1 VRQNIFLVFV
11 AILSAL
17 VAILLYLID
26 SDSSSMF
33 EESRAI
39 IIDQQ
44 EKRQAASE
52 MMRAVRERS
61 LIMFSI
67 YHEPDVFVRLDIAET
82 LNKEAHRFSKNHDLL
97 KQSRLTDAQRAL
109 FEEVVQIVIVTSPK
123 VREAESLFLEESDE
137 EATTLMIEEV
147 LPSQNRIMN
156 KLDAMLGLMD
166 AEVQEQLSALEQF
179 QDSTY
184 LHIRQLV
191 ILFILVLLVSVS
203 IYQFRARIRE
213 RVLKREVDRRTG
225 ELMRTR
231 SRLKRLGEIDS
242 LTELANRH
250 LYAQALEE
258 DIHLMKRAD
267 GCMSLVLI
275 NIDHFKAF
283 NDHYGYDVGDVAIK
297 GVAQVVRNIVTRKT
311 DLAARF
317 SGEEFVLLLP
327 LTDAEGARRLGEK
340 IRQQVEGLSIKHEFS
355 ITANVL
361 TVSVGVACLQSVDL
375 NKADLIR
382 LAGVAIHRAK
392 NRGRNQVCVYEAES
406 GGKMPDEGMSLAR

>member
-1 VRQNIFLVFV
+1 MRQNIFLVFV

-26 SDSSSMF
+26 TDSSSMF

-52 MMRAVRERS
+52 MMRAARERS

-67 YHEPDVFVRLDIAET
+67 YHEPDVFVRLEIAEA
-82 LNKEAHRFSKNHDLL
+82 LNKEATRFAKNHDLL
-97 KQSRLTDAQRAL
+97 KQSRLTDAQRTL
-109 FEEVVQIVIVTSPK
+109 FEEVVQIVIVISPV
-123 VREAESLFLEESDE
+123 VREAESLFLEERDE
-137 EATTLMIEEV
+137 EATALMIEEV
-147 LPSQNRIMN
+147 LPNQSRIMN

-166 AEVQEQLSALEQF
+166 VEVQEQLSALEQL
-179 QDSTY
+179 QNSTY
-184 LHIRQLV
+184 LHIRQLI
-191 ILFILVLLVSVS
+191 ILFILVLLTSIA
-203 IYQFRARIRE
+203 IYQLRARIRE

-283 NDHYGYDVGDVAIK
+283 NDHYGHEVGDIAIK
-297 GVAQVVRNIVTRKT
+297 GVAQVVRDIVTRKT

-340 IRQQVEGLSIKHEFS
+340 IRQEVEDLSIKHEFS
-355 ITANVL
+355 ITADVL
-361 TVSVGVACLQSVDL
+361 TVSVGAVCLQAVDL

-382 LAGVAIHRAK
+382 LAGVAMHRAK
-392 NRGRNQVCVYEAES
+392 NRGRNQVYIYTEDIGDS
-406 GGKMPDEGMSLAR
+406 P

>member
-1 VRQNIFLVFV
+1 MRQNIFLIFI

-26 SDSSSMF
+26 TDSSSMF
-33 EESRAI
+33 QESRAT

-44 EKRQAASE
+44 NKRQAVSG
-52 MMRAVRERS
+52 MMRAARERS

-67 YHEPDVFVRLDIAET
+67 YHEPDVSVRLEIAEA
-82 LNKEAHRFSKNHDLL
+82 LKKEANRFAKNHDLL
-97 KQSRLTDAQRAL
+97 KQSRLTEAQRAL

-123 VREAESLFLEESDE
+123 VREAESLFLEERDE
-137 EATTLMIEEV
+137 EATALMIEEV
-147 LPSQNRIMN
+147 LPSQNQIMN

-166 AEVQEQLSALEQF
+166 IEVQEQLSALEQF
-179 QDSTY
+179 QNSTY
-184 LHIRQLV
+184 LHIRQLI
-191 ILFILVLLVSVS
+191 ILFILVLLTSIA
-203 IYQFRARIRE
+203 IYQLRARIRE
-213 RVLKREVDRRTG
+213 RVLKREVERRTG

-258 DIHLMKRAD
+258 DIYLMRRAE

-283 NDHYGYDVGDVAIK
+283 NDHYGYEVGDVAIK
-297 GVAQVVRNIVTRKT
+297 GVARVIRNIVTRKT

-327 LTDAEGARRLGEK
+327 MTDAAGARRLSEK
-340 IRQQVEGLSIKHEFS
+340 IRQEVEDLSIKQEFS
-355 ITANVL
+355 VVSDVL
-361 TVSVGVACLQSVDL
+361 TVSVGAACLQAVEL

-382 LAGVAIHRAK
+382 LAGVAMHRAK
-392 NRGRNQVCVYEAES
+392 NRGRNQVCVYEEGS
-406 GGKMPDEGMSLAR
+406 GGEMLNEGVSLAR